1 MQQSNLPSSL
11 VACFVAIDKTLIKAN
26 SNGEDGFSTR
36 ESIEELCELCGTAG
50 LSVSGS
56 CIQRLSLPN
65 PKTFLNAGDRTSRPG
80 TSMSA
85 LASFLTNSSV
95 STGKLQ
101 ELSQQCADLD
111 VRTIVIDDDL
121 TPRQQRYIEA
131 SLNSQ
136 RSLRRPVA
144 LSGATDES
152 KRSED
157 PPERSSSLEEE
168 EESAIDKYF
177 LKINRA
183 KNRQNGDLQP
193 MMPIEEESAAQIKVL
208 DRTAIILDIF
218 AQHAK
223 SREGQ
228 LQVELAMLEYR
239 STRGPQTGQEV
250 GMSSA
255 AAGRGSEGAGFRGPG
270 ESKVEM
276 DKRDI
281 KERIKMLKSE
291 ISSLEL
297 QRQTQ
302 RQSRHQLGMP
312 LVALIGYTNA
322 GKSTILNRLSKAG
335 VLAED
340 MLFATLDPTTRK
352 IRLPGRSSSAPSP
365 DGDDDGDDAEDE
377 SRQGMEL
384 LLTDTVGF
392 ISKLPANIVAAFRA
406 TLESAADADVLIH
419 VCDRSSPSWRK
430 QRAVVMAEIESIA
443 NRRRRNH
450 RTTVADV
457 PIIELWNKIDLVE
470 DVDQLRHDISAVP
483 IEMEMELVEHAG
495 DQIAATGAAATD
507 SDAPTCPPSVEGT
520 PAAAVDEELTNF
532 VCMPD
537 DQYAKP
543 DSKKKKKM
551 DPNNSMY
558 QKNKATPSKKERL
571 SKVANKAT
579 NGQWFVPADSDG
591 LSVADGSEWMPA
603 VMEGEVASPDSS
615 SSSSSEVFRP
625 RSQQVFVCA
634 VSAKTGDG
642 FDGFMDTLE
651 LAVSSGFERMECFVP
666 FAEDMGVTSSI
677 LLKGVVEH
685 VEYSVDGTRL
695 SCRVPKVLA
704 ESLRRFEAADRDAGA
719 S

>member
-1 MQQSNLPSSL
+1 M
-11 VACFVAIDKTLIKAN
+11 
-26 SNGEDGFSTR
+26 
-36 ESIEELCELCGTAG
+36 
-50 LSVSGS
+50 
-56 CIQRLSLPN
+56 
-65 PKTFLNAGDRTSRPG
+65 
-80 TSMSA
+80 
-85 LASFLTNSSV
+85 
-95 STGKLQ
+95 
-101 ELSQQCADLD
+101 
-111 VRTIVIDDDL
+111 IDDDL

-136 RSLRRPVA
+136 RSLRRPA
-144 LSGATDES
+144 AFSGAS

-157 PPERSSSLEEE
+157 ILERSSQTVEEE
-168 EESAIDKYF
+168 EGAREQSIIDKYF

-183 KNRQNGDLQP
+183 KNRQSGDLQP
-193 MMPIEEESAAQIKVL
+193 MLTEEESVSQIKVL

-276 DKRDI
+276 DRRDI

-291 ISSLEL
+291 INSLEL

-352 IRLPGRSSSAPSP
+352 IRLPGRSSTAPSP
-365 DGDDDGDDAEDE
+365 DGDRDGDSNAEDE

-457 PIIELWNKIDLVE
+457 PIIELWNKIDLVD
-470 DVDQLRHDISAVP
+470 DVDQLRLDISALP
-483 IEMEMELVEHAG
+483 IEMELDEQVREDKHA
-495 DQIAATGAAATD
+495 DQIAATGAAAD
-507 SDAPTCPPSVEGT
+507 PTCPPPGRPGAEEEGT
-520 PAAAVDEELTNF
+520 PAAPAVDEELTNF
-532 VCMPD
+532 VCLPD
-537 DQYAKP
+537 DQYVKP
-543 DSKKKKKM
+543 VSMKTKKM
-551 DPNNSMY
+551 DPNNSTY
-558 QKNKATPSKKERL
+558 QKNKVAPSKKERL
-571 SKVANKAT
+571 SKVANKASS
-579 NGQWFVPADSDG
+579 GQWFVPADSDG
-591 LSVADGSEWMPA
+591 LSVADGGEWMPA
-603 VMEGEVASPDSS
+603 VVEEEVSSPD
-615 SSSSSEVFRP
+615 SSSSEVFRP
-625 RSQQVFVCA
+625 TSQQVFVCA
-634 VSAKTGDG
+634 VSVKTGDG

-651 LAVSSGFERMECFVP
+651 LAVSSAFVRMECFVP
-666 FAEDMGVTSSI
+666 FAEDVGVTSSI

-685 VEYSVDGTRL
+685 LEYSATGTRL
-695 SCRVPKVLA
+695 SCRVPKILA
-704 ESLRRFEAADRDAGA
+704 ETLRRFEAADRDAGT

>member
-1 MQQSNLPSSL
+1 M
-11 VACFVAIDKTLIKAN
+11 
-26 SNGEDGFSTR
+26 
-36 ESIEELCELCGTAG
+36 
-50 LSVSGS
+50 
-56 CIQRLSLPN
+56 
-65 PKTFLNAGDRTSRPG
+65 
-80 TSMSA
+80 
-85 LASFLTNSSV
+85 
-95 STGKLQ
+95 
-101 ELSQQCADLD
+101 
-111 VRTIVIDDDL
+111 IDDDL

-136 RSLRRPVA
+136 RSPKRPEA
-144 LSGATDES
+144 FSGAS

-157 PPERSSSLEEE
+157 IHVRSSLTVEEE
-168 EESAIDKYF
+168 EEGAREQSAIDKYF

-183 KNRQNGDLQP
+183 KNRQSGDLQP
-193 MMPIEEESAAQIKVL
+193 MSTEEESVAQIKVL

-291 ISSLEL
+291 INSLEL

-352 IRLPGRSSSAPSP
+352 IRLPGRSSTAPSP
-365 DGDDDGDDAEDE
+365 DGDRGGDRGAEDE

-450 RTTVADV
+450 RTSVADV
-457 PIIELWNKIDLVE
+457 PIIELWNKIDLVD
-470 DVDQLRHDISAVP
+470 DVEQLRLDISAVP
-483 IEMEMELVEHAG
+483 IEMELDEQVREDKHA
-495 DQIAATGAAATD
+495 DQMAATGAAAD
-507 SDAPTCPPSVEGT
+507 PTCPPPGRSSAAEEGT
-520 PAAAVDEELTNF
+520 PATAVDEELTNF
-532 VCMPD
+532 VCLPD
-537 DQYAKP
+537 DQYVKP
-543 DSKKKKKM
+543 VSMKTKKI
-551 DPNNSMY
+551 DPNNSTY
-558 QKNKATPSKKERL
+558 QKNKAAPSKKERL
-571 SKVANKAT
+571 SKVANKASS
-579 NGQWFVPADSDG
+579 GQWFVPADSDG
-591 LSVADGSEWMPA
+591 LSVADGGEWMPA
-603 VMEGEVASPDSS
+603 VVEEVSSPG
-615 SSSSSEVFRP
+615 SSSEVFRP

-651 LAVSSGFERMECFVP
+651 LAISSGFVRMECFVP
-666 FAEDMGVTSSI
+666 FAEDVGVTSSI

-685 VEYSVDGTRL
+685 MEYSAAGTRL
-695 SCRVPKVLA
+695 SCRVPKILA
-704 ESLRRFEAADRDAGA
+704 ETLRRFEAADRDAGI